1 MTDRIFRERVESPE
15 TQENAPLRVVDIKSD
30 ELAGF
35 ETKLEE
41 PATPEEETLDIWEGL
56 HNRKFGEDYFN
67 IREISHT
74 FPIKAE
80 FGFIDKMIKAE
91 MTERGLEMNTKNYQ
105 DFLADIEK
113 EIGTDRIDTYKRI
126 NRIFQYLKTLQ
137 KYKEIKKRK
146 DSYLSSQIPG

>member
-1 MTDRIFRERVESPE
+1 MIDRTFREPTESSE

-41 PATPEEETLDIWEGL
+41 PTKSEEETLDIWEGL
-56 HNRKFGEDYFN
+56 HSRKFGEDYFN

-80 FGFIDKMIKAE
+80 FGYIDKMIKAE
-91 MTERGLEMNTKNYQ
+91 MTEKGLEMNTKNYQ
-105 DFLADIEK
+105 DFLAEIER
-113 EIGTDRIDTYKRI
+113 EIGTDKLDSFKRI
-126 NRIFQYLKTLQ
+126 NRIFQYLKTLS
-137 KYKEIKKRK
+137 KFKEIRAKKEAFK
-146 DSYLSSQIPG
+146 SLL